1 MGSFE
6 YLNIP
11 WKMENFWTGHFDRG
25 KQIMQ
30 RDIIY
35 YDTLIHSLAFGVY
48 QCLYFYE

>member
-6 YLNIP
+6 YLNVP
-11 WKMENFWTGHFDRG
+11 WKMENFWTGDFDRG

-35 YDTLIHSLAFGVY
+35 YDTLTHCSAFARISVFVF
-48 QCLYFYE
+48 L